1 MKLFYFLLFLRLN
14 KRPKRMDRESLLQGT
29 TLPES
34 LSTVREP
41 LPKAKARPS
50 QHLENRHE
58 PMIFEEPENRQGELT
73 KP

>member
-1 MKLFYFLLFLRLN
+1 
-14 KRPKRMDRESLLQGT
+14 MDRESLLQGT

-50 QHLENRHE
+50 QHLEHRYE
-58 PMIFEEPENRQGELT
+58 PMIFEEPENRQGQLT